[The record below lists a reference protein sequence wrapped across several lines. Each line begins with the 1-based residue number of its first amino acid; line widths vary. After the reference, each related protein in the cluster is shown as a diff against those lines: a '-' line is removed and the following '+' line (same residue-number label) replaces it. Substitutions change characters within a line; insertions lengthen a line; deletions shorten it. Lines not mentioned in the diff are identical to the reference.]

1 MRVLPLSDATKE
13 VSVVVEVP
21 KLVCSPPLGLDERME
36 DLMVPG
42 LDEIIGDS
50 VGTPTTD
57 LIHSK
62 SILPSPFKHSFSGFG
77 GGLGDGGSRNRNYF
91 LNARRLSD
99 NNVLT

>member
-36 DLMVPG
+36 DLMVSG
-42 LDEIIGDS
+42 LDS

-91 LNARRLSD
+91 NYENS
-99 NNVLT
+99 